1 MSTLSQSETN
11 DLLRV
16 VDVTTS
22 TNDDAREAAREGAPH
37 GSAIAARVQ
46 TAGRGRRGHVWESPR
61 GSLYLSCVLRPSVPM
76 HFFTGLP
83 AVCALGV
90 LDCLRDDLGIAQA
103 ALKWPN
109 DIIAGPS
116 KLAGILVEA
125 GSSAMGTFAVCG
137 VGVNVATAM
146 TGTVSQA
153 QVTPEANAVPS
164 PEALARTC
172 LEELVEDPSKLPAFE
187 DIAELFPLDAER
199 HDRAEYIPMAEGG
212 TAGIQRERRDGGGDV
227 VGQAIRAE
235 GREGALGLR
244 IAAVEA
250 QLAQLPQRRDRGEQG
265 ALGGGEK
272 AGEFDSIA
280 GGGAAREIER
290 AGDELALRVVGAV
303 FGGVDGH
310 GEHSLGWL
318 VCFRVWGWGGRG
330 HVGAFRRERSGRTG
344 RRGGR
349 RAGV

>member
-1 MSTLSQSETN
+1 MSTLSQFETN

-37 GSAIAARVQ
+37 GSAVAARVQ

-109 DIIAGPS
+109 DIIAGPF

-146 TGTVSQA
+146 ADSASQA
-153 QVTPEANAVPS
+153 QVTPEADAVPS

-172 LEELVEDPSKLPAFE
+172 LEELVEGPSRLPSFE
-187 DIAELFPLDAER
+187 DIAGLLRRRIVARVDAWDLACRQGRAQAGPLAPILNEYFDCCPLLGHRVRALSPEGELVCTGYFAGLDCWG
-199 HDRAEYIPMAEGG
+199 RA
-212 TAGIQRERRDGGGDV
+212 TVRRDDGVEV
-227 VGQAIRAE
+227 VYTSE
-235 GREGALGLR
+235 MVSLR
-244 IAAVEA
+244 PE
-250 QLAQLPQRRDRGEQG
+250 
-265 ALGGGEK
+265 
-272 AGEFDSIA
+272 
-280 GGGAAREIER
+280 
-290 AGDELALRVVGAV
+290 
-303 FGGVDGH
+303 
-310 GEHSLGWL
+310 
-318 VCFRVWGWGGRG
+318 
-330 HVGAFRRERSGRTG
+330 
-344 RRGGR
+344 
-349 RAGV
+349 

>member
-37 GSAIAARVQ
+37 GSAVAARVQ
-46 TAGRGRRGHVWESPR
+46 TAGRGRCGHVWESPR
-61 GSLYLSCVLRPSVPM
+61 GSLYLSCVLRPGVPM

-146 TGTVSQA
+146 TGTASQA

-172 LEELVEDPSKLPAFE
+172 LEELVEDPSKLPSFD
-187 DIAELFPLDAER
+187 DIAELLRRRIVARVDAWDLACRQGRAQAGPLAPILNEYFDCCPLLGHR
-199 HDRAEYIPMAEGG
+199 VRALSPEGELVCTG
-212 TAGIQRERRDGGGDV
+212 YFAGLDCWGRATVRRDDGAEV
-227 VGQAIRAE
+227 VYTSE
-235 GREGALGLR
+235 MVSLR
-244 IAAVEA
+244 PE
-250 QLAQLPQRRDRGEQG
+250 
-265 ALGGGEK
+265 
-272 AGEFDSIA
+272 
-280 GGGAAREIER
+280 
-290 AGDELALRVVGAV
+290 
-303 FGGVDGH
+303 
-310 GEHSLGWL
+310 
-318 VCFRVWGWGGRG
+318 
-330 HVGAFRRERSGRTG
+330 
-344 RRGGR
+344 
-349 RAGV
+349 

>member
-37 GSAIAARVQ
+37 GSAVAARVQ

-146 TGTVSQA
+146 AGTAPQA
-153 QVTPEANAVPS
+153 QATPEANAVPS

-172 LEELVEDPSKLPAFE
+172 LEELVEDSSKLPSFE
-187 DIAELFPLDAER
+187 DIAGLLRRRIVARVDAWDLACRQGRAQAGPLAPILNEYFDCCPLLGHRVRALSPEGELVCTGYFAGLDCWG
-199 HDRAEYIPMAEGG
+199 RA
-212 TAGIQRERRDGGGDV
+212 TVRRDDGVEV
-227 VGQAIRAE
+227 VYTSE
-235 GREGALGLR
+235 MVSLR
-244 IAAVEA
+244 PE
-250 QLAQLPQRRDRGEQG
+250 
-265 ALGGGEK
+265 
-272 AGEFDSIA
+272 
-280 GGGAAREIER
+280 
-290 AGDELALRVVGAV
+290 
-303 FGGVDGH
+303 
-310 GEHSLGWL
+310 
-318 VCFRVWGWGGRG
+318 
-330 HVGAFRRERSGRTG
+330 
-344 RRGGR
+344 
-349 RAGV
+349 

>member
-11 DLLRV
+11 DLLKV

-22 TNDDAREAAREGAPH
+22 TNDDAREAAREGALH
-37 GSAIAARVQ
+37 GSAVAARVQ

-125 GSSAMGTFAVCG
+125 GSSTMGTFAVCG
-137 VGVNVATAM
+137 VGVNVASAMADTAPR
-146 TGTVSQA
+146 V
-153 QVTPEANAVPS
+153 QVAPGKDTVPS

-187 DIAELFPLDAER
+187 DIAELLRRRIVARVDAWDLACRQGRAQAGPLAPILNEYFDCCPLLGHRVRALSPEGER
-199 HDRAEYIPMAEGG
+199 VCTGYFAGLDCWGRA
-212 TAGIQRERRDGGGDV
+212 TVRRDDGAEV
-227 VGQAIRAE
+227 VYTSE
-235 GREGALGLR
+235 MVSLR
-244 IAAVEA
+244 PE
-250 QLAQLPQRRDRGEQG
+250 
-265 ALGGGEK
+265 
-272 AGEFDSIA
+272 
-280 GGGAAREIER
+280 
-290 AGDELALRVVGAV
+290 
-303 FGGVDGH
+303 
-310 GEHSLGWL
+310 
-318 VCFRVWGWGGRG
+318 
-330 HVGAFRRERSGRTG
+330 
-344 RRGGR
+344 
-349 RAGV
+349 

>member
-1 MSTLSQSETN
+1 MSTLSQFETN

-37 GSAIAARVQ
+37 GSAVAAHVQ

-61 GSLYLSCVLRPSVPM
+61 GSLYLSCVLRPGVPM

-125 GSSAMGTFAVCG
+125 GSSTMGTFAVCG

-146 TGTVSQA
+146 TDTASQA
-153 QVTPEANAVPS
+153 QVNPEADAVPS

-187 DIAELFPLDAER
+187 DIAELLRRRIVARVDAWDLACRQGRAQAGPLAPILNEYFDCCPLLGHR
-199 HDRAEYIPMAEGG
+199 VRALSPEGELVCTG
-212 TAGIQRERRDGGGDV
+212 YFAGLDCWGRATVRRDDGAEV
-227 VGQAIRAE
+227 VYTSE
-235 GREGALGLR
+235 MVSLR
-244 IAAVEA
+244 PE
-250 QLAQLPQRRDRGEQG
+250 
-265 ALGGGEK
+265 
-272 AGEFDSIA
+272 
-280 GGGAAREIER
+280 
-290 AGDELALRVVGAV
+290 
-303 FGGVDGH
+303 
-310 GEHSLGWL
+310 
-318 VCFRVWGWGGRG
+318 
-330 HVGAFRRERSGRTG
+330 
-344 RRGGR
+344 
-349 RAGV
+349 

>member
-1 MSTLSQSETN
+1 MSTLSQSKTY

-37 GSAIAARVQ
+37 GSAVAARVQ

-137 VGVNVATAM
+137 VGVNVAPATADSASQVQVAS
-146 TGTVSQA
+146 GTD
-153 QVTPEANAVPS
+153 AVPS

-187 DIAELFPLDAER
+187 DIAELLRRRIVARVDAWDLACRQGRAQAGPLAPILNEYFDCCPLLGHR
-199 HDRAEYIPMAEGG
+199 VRALSPEGELVCTG
-212 TAGIQRERRDGGGDV
+212 YFAGLDCWGRATVRRDDGAEV
-227 VGQAIRAE
+227 VYTSE
-235 GREGALGLR
+235 MVSLR
-244 IAAVEA
+244 PE
-250 QLAQLPQRRDRGEQG
+250 
-265 ALGGGEK
+265 
-272 AGEFDSIA
+272 
-280 GGGAAREIER
+280 
-290 AGDELALRVVGAV
+290 
-303 FGGVDGH
+303 
-310 GEHSLGWL
+310 
-318 VCFRVWGWGGRG
+318 
-330 HVGAFRRERSGRTG
+330 
-344 RRGGR
+344 
-349 RAGV
+349 

>member
-1 MSTLSQSETN
+1 MSTLSQTETN

-16 VDVTTS
+16 VDVTAS
-22 TNDDAREAAREGAPH
+22 TNDDAREVAREGAPH

-109 DIIAGPS
+109 DIVAGPS

-146 TGTVSQA
+146 TDTASQA
-153 QVTPEANAVPS
+153 QATPGAAAVPS

-187 DIAELFPLDAER
+187 DIAELLRRRIVARVDAWDLACRQGRAQAGPLAPILNEYFDCCPLLGHR
-199 HDRAEYIPMAEGG
+199 VRALSPKGELVCTGYF
-212 TAGIQRERRDGGGDV
+212 AGLDCWGRATVRRDDGVEV
-227 VGQAIRAE
+227 VYTSE
-235 GREGALGLR
+235 MVSLR
-244 IAAVEA
+244 PE
-250 QLAQLPQRRDRGEQG
+250 
-265 ALGGGEK
+265 
-272 AGEFDSIA
+272 
-280 GGGAAREIER
+280 
-290 AGDELALRVVGAV
+290 
-303 FGGVDGH
+303 
-310 GEHSLGWL
+310 
-318 VCFRVWGWGGRG
+318 
-330 HVGAFRRERSGRTG
+330 
-344 RRGGR
+344 
-349 RAGV
+349 

>member
-1 MSTLSQSETN
+1 MSTLSQSKTY

-37 GSAIAARVQ
+37 GSAVVARVQ

-137 VGVNVATAM
+137 VGVNVAPAM
-146 TGTVSQA
+146 ADSAPQA
-153 QVTPEANAVPS
+153 QATPEADAVPS

-187 DIAELFPLDAER
+187 DIAELLRRRIVARVDAWDLACRQGRAQAGPLAPILNEYFDCCPLLGHR
-199 HDRAEYIPMAEGG
+199 VRALSPKGELVCTGYF
-212 TAGIQRERRDGGGDV
+212 AGLDCWGRATVRRDDGVEV
-227 VGQAIRAE
+227 VYTSE
-235 GREGALGLR
+235 MVSLR
-244 IAAVEA
+244 PE
-250 QLAQLPQRRDRGEQG
+250 
-265 ALGGGEK
+265 
-272 AGEFDSIA
+272 
-280 GGGAAREIER
+280 
-290 AGDELALRVVGAV
+290 
-303 FGGVDGH
+303 
-310 GEHSLGWL
+310 
-318 VCFRVWGWGGRG
+318 
-330 HVGAFRRERSGRTG
+330 
-344 RRGGR
+344 
-349 RAGV
+349 

>member
-1 MSTLSQSETN
+1 MSTLSQSEAN

-22 TNDDAREAAREGAPH
+22 TNDDAREAAREGAPR
-37 GSAIAARVQ
+37 GSAVAARVQ

-109 DIIAGPS
+109 DIVAGPS

-146 TGTVSQA
+146 VDTAPQA
-153 QVTPEANAVPS
+153 QATSETDAVPS

-187 DIAELFPLDAER
+187 DIAELLRRRIVARVDAWDLACRQGRAQAGPLAPILNEYF
-199 HDRAEYIPMAEGG
+199 DRCPLLGHRVRALSPEGELVCTG
-212 TAGIQRERRDGGGDV
+212 YFAGLDCWGRATVRRDDGVEV
-227 VGQAIRAE
+227 VYTSE
-235 GREGALGLR
+235 MVSLR
-244 IAAVEA
+244 PE
-250 QLAQLPQRRDRGEQG
+250 
-265 ALGGGEK
+265 
-272 AGEFDSIA
+272 
-280 GGGAAREIER
+280 
-290 AGDELALRVVGAV
+290 
-303 FGGVDGH
+303 
-310 GEHSLGWL
+310 
-318 VCFRVWGWGGRG
+318 
-330 HVGAFRRERSGRTG
+330 
-344 RRGGR
+344 
-349 RAGV
+349 

>member
-1 MSTLSQSETN
+1 MSTLSQFEKN

-22 TNDDAREAAREGAPH
+22 TNDDAREVAREGAPH
-37 GSAIAARVQ
+37 GSAVAARVQ

-109 DIIAGPS
+109 DIIAGPF

-146 TGTVSQA
+146 ADSASQA
-153 QVTPEANAVPS
+153 QVTPEADAVPS

-172 LEELVEDPSKLPAFE
+172 LEELVEDPSRLPSFE
-187 DIAELFPLDAER
+187 DIAGLLRRRIVARVDAWDLACRQGRAQAGPLAPILNEYFDCCPLLGHRVRALSPEGELVCTGYFAGLDCWG
-199 HDRAEYIPMAEGG
+199 RA
-212 TAGIQRERRDGGGDV
+212 TVRRDDGVEV
-227 VGQAIRAE
+227 VYTSE
-235 GREGALGLR
+235 MVSLR
-244 IAAVEA
+244 PE
-250 QLAQLPQRRDRGEQG
+250 
-265 ALGGGEK
+265 
-272 AGEFDSIA
+272 
-280 GGGAAREIER
+280 
-290 AGDELALRVVGAV
+290 
-303 FGGVDGH
+303 
-310 GEHSLGWL
+310 
-318 VCFRVWGWGGRG
+318 
-330 HVGAFRRERSGRTG
+330 
-344 RRGGR
+344 
-349 RAGV
+349 

>member
-37 GSAIAARVQ
+37 GSAVAARVQ

-146 TGTVSQA
+146 AGTAPQA
-153 QVTPEANAVPS
+153 QATPEANADPI

-172 LEELVEDPSKLPAFE
+172 LEELVEDSSKLPSFE
-187 DIAELFPLDAER
+187 DIAGLLRRRIVARVDAWDLACRQGRAQAGPLAPILNEYFDCCPLLGHRVRALSPEGELVCTGYFAGLDCWG
-199 HDRAEYIPMAEGG
+199 RA
-212 TAGIQRERRDGGGDV
+212 TVRRDDGVEV
-227 VGQAIRAE
+227 VYTSE
-235 GREGALGLR
+235 MVSLR
-244 IAAVEA
+244 PE
-250 QLAQLPQRRDRGEQG
+250 
-265 ALGGGEK
+265 
-272 AGEFDSIA
+272 
-280 GGGAAREIER
+280 
-290 AGDELALRVVGAV
+290 
-303 FGGVDGH
+303 
-310 GEHSLGWL
+310 
-318 VCFRVWGWGGRG
+318 
-330 HVGAFRRERSGRTG
+330 
-344 RRGGR
+344 
-349 RAGV
+349 

>member
-1 MSTLSQSETN
+1 MSTLSQSKTY

-16 VDVTTS
+16 VDVTAS

-37 GSAIAARVQ
+37 GSAVAARVQ

-137 VGVNVATAM
+137 VGVNVAPAM
-146 TGTVSQA
+146 ADSAPQA
-153 QVTPEANAVPS
+153 QATPEADAVPS

-187 DIAELFPLDAER
+187 DIAELLRRRIVARVDAWDLACRQGRAQAGPLAPILNEYFDCCPLLGHR
-199 HDRAEYIPMAEGG
+199 VRALSPEGELVCTG
-212 TAGIQRERRDGGGDV
+212 YFAGLDCWGRATVRRDDGVEV
-227 VGQAIRAE
+227 VYTSE
-235 GREGALGLR
+235 MVSLR
-244 IAAVEA
+244 
-250 QLAQLPQRRDRGEQG
+250 P
-265 ALGGGEK
+265 
-272 AGEFDSIA
+272 
-280 GGGAAREIER
+280 
-290 AGDELALRVVGAV
+290 EL
-303 FGGVDGH
+303 
-310 GEHSLGWL
+310 
-318 VCFRVWGWGGRG
+318 
-330 HVGAFRRERSGRTG
+330 
-344 RRGGR
+344 
-349 RAGV
+349 

>member
-1 MSTLSQSETN
+1 MGTLSQSETN

-37 GSAIAARVQ
+37 GSAVAARGQ

-61 GSLYLSCVLRPSVPM
+61 GSLYLSCVLRPGVPM

-103 ALKWPN
+103 VLKWPN

-146 TGTVSQA
+146 ADTASRA
-153 QVTPEANAVPS
+153 QVNPEADAVPS

-172 LEELVEDPSKLPAFE
+172 LEELAEDPSKLPAFE
-187 DIAELFPLDAER
+187 DIAELLRRRIVARVDAWDLACRQGRAQAGPLAPILNEYFDCCPLLGHR
-199 HDRAEYIPMAEGG
+199 VRALSPEGVLVCTG
-212 TAGIQRERRDGGGDV
+212 YFAGLDCWGRATVRRDDGAEV
-227 VGQAIRAE
+227 VYTSE
-235 GREGALGLR
+235 MVSLR
-244 IAAVEA
+244 PE
-250 QLAQLPQRRDRGEQG
+250 
-265 ALGGGEK
+265 
-272 AGEFDSIA
+272 
-280 GGGAAREIER
+280 
-290 AGDELALRVVGAV
+290 
-303 FGGVDGH
+303 
-310 GEHSLGWL
+310 
-318 VCFRVWGWGGRG
+318 
-330 HVGAFRRERSGRTG
+330 
-344 RRGGR
+344 
-349 RAGV
+349 

>member
-1 MSTLSQSETN
+1 MSTLSQSKTYG
-11 DLLRV
+11 LLRV
-16 VDVTTS
+16 VDMTTS

-37 GSAIAARVQ
+37 GSAVAARVQ

-109 DIIAGPS
+109 DIVAGPS

-137 VGVNVATAM
+137 VGVNVAPAMADTAP
-146 TGTVSQA
+146 QA
-153 QVTPEANAVPS
+153 QATPEAAAVPS

-187 DIAELFPLDAER
+187 DIAELLRRRIVARVDAWDLACRQGRAQAGPLAPILNEYFDCCPLLGHR
-199 HDRAEYIPMAEGG
+199 VRALSPEGELVCTG
-212 TAGIQRERRDGGGDV
+212 YFAGLDCWGRATVRRDDGAEV
-227 VGQAIRAE
+227 VYTSE
-235 GREGALGLR
+235 MVSLR
-244 IAAVEA
+244 PE
-250 QLAQLPQRRDRGEQG
+250 
-265 ALGGGEK
+265 
-272 AGEFDSIA
+272 
-280 GGGAAREIER
+280 
-290 AGDELALRVVGAV
+290 
-303 FGGVDGH
+303 
-310 GEHSLGWL
+310 
-318 VCFRVWGWGGRG
+318 
-330 HVGAFRRERSGRTG
+330 
-344 RRGGR
+344 
-349 RAGV
+349 

>member
-1 MSTLSQSETN
+1 MSTLLQSEAN

-37 GSAIAARVQ
+37 GSAVAARVQ

-137 VGVNVATAM
+137 VGVNVASPT
-146 TGTVSQA
+146 TDGDPQA
-153 QVTPEANAVPS
+153 QATPEINAAPS
-164 PEALARTC
+164 PEALARAC
-172 LEELVEDPSKLPAFE
+172 LEELADDPSKLPAFE
-187 DIAELFPLDAER
+187 DIAELLRRRIVARVDAWDLACRQGRAQAGPLAPILNEYFDCCPLLGHR
-199 HDRAEYIPMAEGG
+199 VRALSPKGELVCTGYF
-212 TAGIQRERRDGGGDV
+212 AGLDCWGRATVRRDDGVEV
-227 VGQAIRAE
+227 VYTSE
-235 GREGALGLR
+235 MVSLR
-244 IAAVEA
+244 PE
-250 QLAQLPQRRDRGEQG
+250 E
-265 ALGGGEK
+265 
-272 AGEFDSIA
+272 
-280 GGGAAREIER
+280 
-290 AGDELALRVVGAV
+290 
-303 FGGVDGH
+303 
-310 GEHSLGWL
+310 
-318 VCFRVWGWGGRG
+318 
-330 HVGAFRRERSGRTG
+330 
-344 RRGGR
+344 
-349 RAGV
+349 

>member
-1 MSTLSQSETN
+1 MSTLSQTETN

-37 GSAIAARVQ
+37 GSAVAARVQ

-109 DIIAGPS
+109 DIVAGPS

-137 VGVNVATAM
+137 VGVNVAPAMADTAP
-146 TGTVSQA
+146 QA
-153 QVTPEANAVPS
+153 QATSGTDAVPS

-187 DIAELFPLDAER
+187 DISELLRRRIVARVDAWDLACRQGRAQAGPLAPILNEYFDCCPLLGHR
-199 HDRAEYIPMAEGG
+199 VRALSPEGELVCTG
-212 TAGIQRERRDGGGDV
+212 YFAGLDCWGRATVRRDDGAEV
-227 VGQAIRAE
+227 VYTSE
-235 GREGALGLR
+235 MVSLR
-244 IAAVEA
+244 PE
-250 QLAQLPQRRDRGEQG
+250 
-265 ALGGGEK
+265 
-272 AGEFDSIA
+272 
-280 GGGAAREIER
+280 
-290 AGDELALRVVGAV
+290 
-303 FGGVDGH
+303 
-310 GEHSLGWL
+310 
-318 VCFRVWGWGGRG
+318 
-330 HVGAFRRERSGRTG
+330 
-344 RRGGR
+344 
-349 RAGV
+349 

>member
-1 MSTLSQSETN
+1 MSTLSQSKTN

-37 GSAIAARVQ
+37 GSAVAARVQ

-109 DIIAGPS
+109 DIVAGPS

-137 VGVNVATAM
+137 VGVNVAPATADSASQVQVAS
-146 TGTVSQA
+146 GTD
-153 QVTPEANAVPS
+153 AVPS

-187 DIAELFPLDAER
+187 DIAELLRRRIVARVDAWDLACRQGRAQAGPLAPILNEYFDCCPLLGHR
-199 HDRAEYIPMAEGG
+199 VRALSPEGELACTG
-212 TAGIQRERRDGGGDV
+212 YFAGLDCWGRATVRRDDGAEV
-227 VGQAIRAE
+227 VYTSE
-235 GREGALGLR
+235 MVSLR
-244 IAAVEA
+244 PE
-250 QLAQLPQRRDRGEQG
+250 
-265 ALGGGEK
+265 
-272 AGEFDSIA
+272 
-280 GGGAAREIER
+280 
-290 AGDELALRVVGAV
+290 
-303 FGGVDGH
+303 
-310 GEHSLGWL
+310 
-318 VCFRVWGWGGRG
+318 
-330 HVGAFRRERSGRTG
+330 
-344 RRGGR
+344 
-349 RAGV
+349 

>member
-1 MSTLSQSETN
+1 MSTLSQSKTN

-37 GSAIAARVQ
+37 GSAVAARVQ

-137 VGVNVATAM
+137 VGVNVAPATADSASQVQVAS
-146 TGTVSQA
+146 GTD
-153 QVTPEANAVPS
+153 AVPS

-187 DIAELFPLDAER
+187 DIAELLRRRIVARVDAWDLACRQGRAQAGPLAPILNEYFDCCPLLGHR
-199 HDRAEYIPMAEGG
+199 VRALSPEGELACTG
-212 TAGIQRERRDGGGDV
+212 YFAGLDCWGRATVRRDDGAEV
-227 VGQAIRAE
+227 VYTSE
-235 GREGALGLR
+235 MVSLR
-244 IAAVEA
+244 PE
-250 QLAQLPQRRDRGEQG
+250 
-265 ALGGGEK
+265 
-272 AGEFDSIA
+272 
-280 GGGAAREIER
+280 
-290 AGDELALRVVGAV
+290 
-303 FGGVDGH
+303 
-310 GEHSLGWL
+310 
-318 VCFRVWGWGGRG
+318 
-330 HVGAFRRERSGRTG
+330 
-344 RRGGR
+344 
-349 RAGV
+349 

>member
-1 MSTLSQSETN
+1 MGTLSQSETN

-37 GSAIAARVQ
+37 GSAVAARVQ

-61 GSLYLSCVLRPSVPM
+61 GSLYLSCVLRPGVPM

-146 TGTVSQA
+146 TDTASQT
-153 QVTPEANAVPS
+153 QVNPEADAVPS

-172 LEELVEDPSKLPAFE
+172 LEELVEDPSKLPSFD
-187 DIAELFPLDAER
+187 DIAELLRRRIVARVNAWDLACRQGRAQAGPLAPILNEYFDCCPLLGHR
-199 HDRAEYIPMAEGG
+199 VRALSPEGELVCTG
-212 TAGIQRERRDGGGDV
+212 YFAGLDCWGRATVRRDDGAEV
-227 VGQAIRAE
+227 VYTSE
-235 GREGALGLR
+235 MVSLR
-244 IAAVEA
+244 PE
-250 QLAQLPQRRDRGEQG
+250 
-265 ALGGGEK
+265 
-272 AGEFDSIA
+272 
-280 GGGAAREIER
+280 
-290 AGDELALRVVGAV
+290 
-303 FGGVDGH
+303 
-310 GEHSLGWL
+310 
-318 VCFRVWGWGGRG
+318 
-330 HVGAFRRERSGRTG
+330 
-344 RRGGR
+344 
-349 RAGV
+349 